1 MKPIVDAF
9 ICDDARGLN
18 MSSHGTSVKSEAYTQ
33 DDLMRSQESPQSV
46 GMLVKNH
53 LDEMASGIHT
63 AHTSRREMFSY
74 KRLQPI
80 LSFTPVSFNDGKV
93 FSKWLSDQFYPRMV
107 HLRVEKGLAIESL
120 RENCGHLAKWM
131 LVHGVSPLMID
142 QFKAFVSM
150 KRGQMWKLLV
160 KDGGARSDAKP
171 RLTTEDM
178 RTLLKYTDDLVKDPN
193 MLISTNMKYRK
204 KEGEKAARYRRCNT
218 NIALNLH
225 AALRMGLM
233 TTKRPSEISAILRSE
248 INQHRVV
255 LHPSKTFRVGETTE
269 YEMWPEFWPSFGALL
284 KSHKADRLF
293 SLNHVTL
300 SNWFKSML
308 VSCGFDY
315 HWFNL
320 HRLRSYSADALA
332 MAGATEHEMMAHG
345 DWKSSDSVQPYIGE
359 QGRQAHLAR
368 ASSKKYAF
376 AKKVGLATTPEE
388 TEYEL
393 MMSLILD
400 LNASANADP
409 DGQWVTLV
417 DTEETVHELMSRTHG
432 STLLNIDEIETGSSL
447 SNDELGL
454 LSSKVVD
461 VPRFE
466 LGASTMPR

>member
-1 MKPIVDAF
+1 
-9 ICDDARGLN
+9 
-18 MSSHGTSVKSEAYTQ
+18 MSSHGPSVKSEAYPQ
-33 DDLMRSQESPQSV
+33 DDLMRSQESPPSI
-46 GMLVKNH
+46 GTLVKNH

-63 AHTSRREMFSY
+63 AHTSRRERFSF
-74 KRLQPI
+74 KRLQPV
-80 LSFTPVSFNDGKV
+80 LGFSPASFNDGKV
-93 FSKWLSDQFYPRMV
+93 FSKWLSEQFYPRMV

-131 LVHGVSPLMID
+131 ILHGVSPLVID
-142 QFKAFVSM
+142 QFKAFVSI

-160 KDGGARSDAKP
+160 KDGGASSDAKP

-178 RTLLKYTDDLVKDPN
+178 RKLLKYTDELVKNPT
-193 MLISTNMKYRK
+193 MLVSTNMKDRK
-204 KEGEKAARYRRCNT
+204 KKGEKTARHRRAT
-218 NIALNLH
+218 KRVALNLH

-255 LHPSKTFRVGETTE
+255 LHPSKTYRVGEDTE
-269 YEMWPEFWPSFGALL
+269 YAMWPEFWPSFDALL
-284 KSHKADRLF
+284 KSHDGDRLF
-293 SLNHVTL
+293 SLNHTTL

-308 VSCGFDY
+308 VACGFDH

-320 HRLRSYSADALA
+320 HRLRSYSGDALA

-345 DWKSSDSVQPYIGE
+345 DWKSSDSVQAYIGE
-359 QGRQAHLAR
+359 QGRQAQLAR

-388 TEYEL
+388 TEAEL
-393 MMSLILD
+393 MMSLLLD
-400 LNASANADP
+400 LNASAHADP
-409 DGQWVTLV
+409 NGQWMTLV
-417 DTEETVHELMSRTHG
+417 DTEETVHDVMRRTHG
-432 STLLNIDEIETGSSL
+432 STLLNLDDIGETSSVP
-447 SNDELGL
+447 SDELGL

>member
-1 MKPIVDAF
+1 
-9 ICDDARGLN
+9 
-18 MSSHGTSVKSEAYTQ
+18 MSSQGSSNKSEVYTQ
-33 DDLMRSQESPQSV
+33 DDLMYSQESPPSV
-46 GMLVKNH
+46 GNLVKNH
-53 LDEMASGIHT
+53 LEEMASGIHT

-74 KRLQPI
+74 KRLQSI
-80 LSFTPVSFNDGKV
+80 LSFTPASFNDGKV
-93 FSKWLSDQFYPRMV
+93 FSKWLSNQFYPRMI

-131 LVHGVSPLMID
+131 TVHGVSPLMVSE
-142 QFKAFVSM
+142 FKAFVSL

-160 KDGGARSDAKP
+160 RDGGVQSDAKP
-171 RLTTEDM
+171 RLSTDDI
-178 RTLLKYTDDLVKDPN
+178 RTLLKYTDDIVKDPT
-193 MLISTNMKYRK
+193 MLVSTNMKYRK
-204 KEGEKAARYRRCNT
+204 KKAEKTARYRRCNT

-225 AALRMGLM
+225 AALRMGIM
-233 TTKRPSEISAILRSE
+233 TTKRPSEISAISRSE
-248 INQHRVV
+248 ISQRSVV
-255 LHPSKTFRVGETTE
+255 LHPTKTFRVGESTE
-269 YEMWPEFWPSFGALL
+269 YAMWPEFWPSFDALL
-284 KSHKADRLF
+284 KSHEGDRLF
-293 SLNHVTL
+293 SLNHITL

-308 VSCGFDY
+308 VACRFNH

-320 HRLRSYSADALA
+320 HRLRSYSGDALA

-345 DWKSSDSVQPYIGE
+345 DWKSSDSVQAYIGE

-388 TEYEL
+388 TEAEL

-400 LNASANADP
+400 LNESANADP
-409 DGQWVTLV
+409 NGQWVTLV

-432 STLLNIDEIETGSSL
+432 STLLNIDEIETSSSL

>member
-33 DDLMRSQESPQSV
+33 DDLMRSHEPPQSV

-204 KEGEKAARYRRCNT
+204 KAVSYT
-218 NIALNLH
+218 HL
-225 AALRMGLM
+225 
-233 TTKRPSEISAILRSE
+233 
-248 INQHRVV
+248 
-255 LHPSKTFRVGETTE
+255 
-269 YEMWPEFWPSFGALL
+269 
-284 KSHKADRLF
+284 
-293 SLNHVTL
+293 TL
-300 SNWFKSML
+300 
-308 VSCGFDY
+308 
-315 HWFNL
+315 
-320 HRLRSYSADALA
+320 
-332 MAGATEHEMMAHG
+332 
-345 DWKSSDSVQPYIGE
+345 P
-359 QGRQAHLAR
+359 
-368 ASSKKYAF
+368 
-376 AKKVGLATTPEE
+376 TTP
-388 TEYEL
+388 YL
-393 MMSLILD
+393 
-400 LNASANADP
+400 
-409 DGQWVTLV
+409 
-417 DTEETVHELMSRTHG
+417 
-432 STLLNIDEIETGSSL
+432 
-447 SNDELGL
+447 
-454 LSSKVVD
+454 
-461 VPRFE
+461 
-466 LGASTMPR
+466 

>member
-1 MKPIVDAF
+1 
-9 ICDDARGLN
+9 
-18 MSSHGTSVKSEAYTQ
+18 MSSHGSSNKSEVYTQ
-33 DDLMRSQESPQSV
+33 EDLMCSQESPPSV
-46 GMLVKNH
+46 GNLVKNH

-80 LSFTPVSFNDGKV
+80 LSFTPTSFNAGRV
-93 FSKWLSDQFYPRMV
+93 FSKWLSEQFYPRMV
-107 HLRVEKGLAIESL
+107 YLRVEKGLAIESL

-131 LVHGVSPLMID
+131 TVHGVSPLMVSE
-142 QFKAFVSM
+142 FKAFVSL

-160 KDGGARSDAKP
+160 KDGGAQSDAKP
-171 RLTTEDM
+171 RLSTDDI
-178 RTLLKYTDDLVKDPN
+178 RTLLKYTDDIVKDPT
-193 MLISTNMKYRK
+193 MLVSTNQKYRK
-204 KEGEKAARYRRCNT
+204 KKGEKAARYRRCNT

-233 TTKRPSEISAILRSE
+233 TTKRPSEISAISRME

-255 LHPSKTFRVGETTE
+255 LHPTKTFRVGESTE
-269 YEMWPEFWPSFGALL
+269 YAMWPEFWSSFDALL
-284 KSHKADRLF
+284 KSHDGDRLF
-293 SLNHVTL
+293 SLNHISL

-308 VSCGFDY
+308 VACGFNH

-320 HRLRSYSADALA
+320 HRLRSYSGDALA

-345 DWKSSDSVQPYIGE
+345 DWKSSDSVQAYIGE

-388 TEYEL
+388 TEAEL

-400 LNASANADP
+400 LNESANADP
-409 DGQWVTLV
+409 GGQWVTLV
-417 DTEETVHELMSRTHG
+417 DTEETVNELMNRTHG
-432 STLLNIDEIETGSSL
+432 STLLNIDEIETSSSL

>member
-1 MKPIVDAF
+1 
-9 ICDDARGLN
+9 
-18 MSSHGTSVKSEAYTQ
+18 MSSHGSSKKSEVHTQ
-33 DDLMRSQESPQSV
+33 DDLMCSQESPPSV
-46 GMLVKNH
+46 GNLVKNH

-93 FSKWLSDQFYPRMV
+93 FSKWLSDQFYPRIV

-131 LVHGVSPLMID
+131 TVHGVSPLMVSEL
-142 QFKAFVSM
+142 KAFVSV
-150 KRGQMWKLLV
+150 KRGIMWKLLV
-160 KDGGARSDAKP
+160 KDGGAPLDAKP
-171 RLTTEDM
+171 RLSTEDI
-178 RTLLKYTDDLVKDPN
+178 RTLLKYTDDLVKDPT
-193 MLISTNMKYRK
+193 MLISTNMKDRK
-204 KEGEKAARYRRCNT
+204 KSGEKEAGYRRAT
-218 NIALNLH
+218 KRTALNLH
-225 AALRMGLM
+225 AALRMGII

-255 LHPSKTFRVGETTE
+255 LHPTKTFRVGEATE
-269 YEMWPEFWPSFGALL
+269 YAMWPEYWPSFEALL
-284 KSHKADRLF
+284 QSHQGERLF
-293 SLNHVTL
+293 SLKHATL

-308 VSCGFDY
+308 VACGFDY

-320 HRLRSYSADALA
+320 HRLRSYSADALV

-345 DWKSSDSVQPYIGE
+345 DWKSSDSVQAYIGE

-368 ASSKKYAF
+368 ASSKKYAY

-388 TEYEL
+388 TESDL

-417 DTEETVHELMSRTHG
+417 DTEETVHEFMSRTHG
-432 STLLNIDEIETGSSL
+432 STLLNIDEIETSSSL